1 MERGR
6 LQNEAGTAVVN
17 LFANRYNV
25 CSLVS

>member
-6 LQNEAGTAVVN
+6 LQNEAGAAAVN
-17 LFANRYNV
+17 LFVDRPNV